1 MGITI
6 GIGDRQMPTQ
16 EGEMATTEKGSY
28 GGLPRNVWVTT
39 VTSFLTDISSEML
52 LNLLPLF
59 LFNVLGVRTMVIGL
73 IEGVAE
79 TTASIL
85 KIFSGWLSDRL
96 RARKGLAVL
105 GYGLSTVA
113 KPFLYFA
120 TTWGWVLGVRFTD
133 RVGKGLRTAPRDAL
147 VADSIDERQ
156 RGLAFGLH
164 RAGDTAGAVIGLAI
178 ALGVFL
184 ATQRGMAELTR
195 ATFQVIVLISVI
207 PAVLAVLVIALGAQE
222 VTATSRETKPPPL
235 TLAGLDR
242 RFLLFLV
249 VMVVFTLG
257 NSSDAFLILR
267 AQTTGLSVS
276 GVLGMM
282 LIFNLTYA
290 LISTPA
296 GALSDRVGRR
306 KLLILGWG
314 LYALVYL
321 GFARAS
327 AGWHAWS
334 LMAAY
339 GMYYGLTEGVAKAFV
354 ADLVPS
360 ERRGT
365 AYGVYNAAVGI
376 TAFPASLIAGML
388 WQGVG
393 SWTGFGPSAPF
404 LFGAVLAAVAV
415 VMLMRLPVKES
426 MAGVD

>member
-1 MGITI
+1 
-6 GIGDRQMPTQ
+6 MPTEDREMGKVE
-16 EGEMATTEKGSY
+16 EGANGSP
-28 GGLPRNVWVTT
+28 GRLPRNVWVTT
-39 VTSFLTDISSEML
+39 ITSFLTDISSEML
-52 LNLLPLF
+52 INLLPLF
-59 LFNVLGVRTMVIGL
+59 LFNVLGVRTAVIGL

-85 KIFSGWLSDRL
+85 KLFSGWLSDRL

-105 GYGLSTVA
+105 GYGLSTIA

-120 TTWGWVLGVRFTD
+120 TTWGWVLGVRFAD

-195 ATFQVIVLISVI
+195 ATFQVIVLISVV
-207 PAVLAVLVIALGAQE
+207 PAALAVLVIALGAQE
-222 VTATSRETKPPPL
+222 VQAASHETKPPRL
-235 TLAGLDR
+235 TLVGLDR
-242 RFLLFLV
+242 RFLVFLV
-249 VMVVFTLG
+249 IVVVFTLG

-267 AQTTGLSVS
+267 AQTAGLSVS

-306 KLLILGWG
+306 RLLILGWG

-327 AGWHAWS
+327 VGWHAWS

-339 GMYYGLTEGVAKAFV
+339 GIYYGLTEGVAKAFV

-376 TAFPASLIAGML
+376 TAFPASLIAGVL

-393 SWTGFGPSAPF
+393 SWAGFGPSAPF
-404 LFGAVLAAVAV
+404 LFGAGLAALAV

-426 MAGVD
+426 ITGMD